1 MWLIGVVTL
10 DVVALDQ
17 AHSQTTVDPLQI
29 PDSQLEPIQWSELN
43 GWKSDDHGAAF
54 AAFQASCEVFNRQ
67 RQLSDM
73 RAVAGALKDVC
84 KRVPRTGTLKGDKAR
99 AFFEENFRPVRIA
112 KLGESSGLLTGYY
125 EPIVDGSRMPNPQFH
140 VPLYRRPPDLVI
152 QSQSANQ
159 NQTASQN
166 QKKAAQR
173 AGLPLKTATPA
184 PKRATFAFPNR
195 GTVGRLNDKK
205 EFEAYHDRLAIE
217 EGALDGK
224 QLEICYIADP
234 FEAMSIQIQG
244 SARVRLEDG
253 TVLRLNYNGHNG
265 HNYTAVGRILIE
277 RNLIPREEMS
287 MDRIKRWMLANPDQA
302 REVRGTNK
310 SFVFFRITGLNNEEE
325 PVGAQGAHLV
335 PGRSI
340 AVDKT
345 HVYGTPFFIESDL
358 PIDNPR
364 PATKFRRL
372 MVAQDTGSAIIG
384 PARADL
390 YWGAGDDAGK
400 VAGRIRH
407 QGRFVMLMP
416 RALDMVEAGRKMP
429 VPRAK
434 PAIPT
439 EVATKTD
446 GKTEKGK
453 SESNKPESNKSENGK
468 SGEARNS
475 KARQQPGRSKSGS

>member
-1 MWLIGVVTL
+1 
-10 DVVALDQ
+10 
-17 AHSQTTVDPLQI
+17 
-29 PDSQLEPIQWSELN
+29 
-43 GWKSDDHGAAF
+43 
-54 AAFQASCEVFNRQ
+54 
-67 RQLSDM
+67 
-73 RAVAGALKDVC
+73 
-84 KRVPRTGTLKGDKAR
+84 
-99 AFFEENFRPVRIA
+99 
-112 KLGESSGLLTGYY
+112 
-125 EPIVDGSRMPNPQFH
+125 MPNPQFH
-140 VPLYRRPPDLVI
+140 VPLYRRPPDLMV
-152 QSQSANQ
+152 QSQSASQ
-159 NQTASQN
+159 NHQIQSQN
-166 QKKAAQR
+166 QKKA
-173 AGLPLKTATPA
+173 GPA
-184 PKRATFAFPNR
+184 PKKASWVFPNR
-195 GTVGRLNDKK
+195 GAVGRLNDKK

-224 QLEICYIADP
+224 NLEICYIADP

-253 TVLRLNYNGHNG
+253 TILRLNYNGHNG
-265 HNYTAVGRILIE
+265 HNYTAVGRILVE

-310 SFVFFRITGLNNEEE
+310 SFVFFRITGLNNEDE
-325 PVGAQGAHLV
+325 PVGAQGVHLV

-390 YWGAGDDAGK
+390 YWGAGDAAGK
-400 VAGRIRH
+400 IAGRIRQ

-429 VPRAK
+429 LPRAK
-434 PAIPT
+434 PPIET
-439 EVATKTD
+439 EVASKTN
-446 GKTEKGK
+446 GKSDSGKSANGK
-453 SESNKPESNKSENGK
+453 SESNKSENSK
-468 SGEARNS
+468 SGEAKNS
-475 KARQQPGRSKSGS
+475 KARPQAGRPKSGS